1 MPKCRLRPPYSP
13 ASTLPPPSISVSVD
27 GARSAEP
34 PTSSGTSAAAHW
46 ITSCDALRVAIMPA
60 SGPFF
65 GTSAPKPS
73 GSAARQQAL
82 ELGRLGARARA
93 R

>member
-13 ASTLPPPSISVSVD
+13 ASTLPPPSIRVSVE

-46 ITSCDALRVAIMPA
+46 MTSCEALRVAIMPE
-60 SGPFF
+60 SGPFC

-73 GSAARQQAL
+73 GSGARLVAL
-82 ELGRLGARARA
+82 ELGRLVGVRSR
-93 R
+93 